1 MHLHP
6 CRESRSMGIAV
17 RGRFVRAVADD
28 EFDMFQTGAVWTAV
42 LRGRDLDDVDESG
55 AAVAGSDLY
64 RRRELERRDRP
75 AADIGLDEQAEIPG
89 IVMGRSASTRT
100 EYSSIDPVR

>member
-1 MHLHP
+1 
-6 CRESRSMGIAV
+6 MGIAV

-64 RRRELERRDRP
+64 RRREIERRDRP